1 MIKRLL
7 KISLN
12 KSCFIFGPRQVG
24 KSTFL
29 KDFFKES
36 FVVYY
41 DLLKASEYIKFS
53 TNPGVLLEE
62 IEALDP
68 KVNFIIIDEIQR
80 VPDLL
85 NEVHSIIEGKK
96 SLHFIL
102 SGSSAR
108 KLKRSHAN
116 LLAGRALTFYL
127 FPLTHIELKD
137 KFNLSRAL
145 NYGTLPSVYLGN
157 DNDLAR
163 DTLRSYIETYLEEE
177 IKQEA
182 LIRNVGGFLRFLKL
196 AADENGNIINYTN
209 LARETGNERRAV
221 KEFFQILEDT
231 LMGFHLFPYAKSARK
246 KLVQHPKFYF
256 FDVGVQRALS
266 KQISLELEAGT
277 SLYGKAFEHFII
289 LEIMRLSRYFKK
301 DFEFSFY
308 RTSDGAEVDLI
319 IESPAKEVFAI
330 EIKSSSNISSK
341 TLSGLRSFKEICKR
355 AKLFCVG
362 LVDRKRKYG
371 EIEILPWKQ
380 IFNEL
385 GLNAF

>member
-7 KISLN
+7 KLPLN

-29 KDFFKES
+29 KDCFKKES
-36 FVVYY
+36 FVYY
-41 DLLKASEYIKFS
+41 DLLKTSEYMKFS
-53 TNPGVLLEE
+53 VNPGVLFKE
-62 IEALDP
+62 IEALDNNI
-68 KVNFIIIDEIQR
+68 KYIIIDEIQR

-85 NEVHSIIEGKK
+85 NEVHRIIEDKK
-96 SLHFIL
+96 NLQLIL

-127 FPLTHIELKD
+127 FPLTHLELKN
-137 KFNLSRAL
+137 KFDLDRAL
-145 NYGTLPSVYLGN
+145 NYGTLPSVYLST
-157 DNDLAR
+157 DDDLAR
-163 DTLRSYIETYLEEE
+163 DILRSYIETYLEEE

-182 LIRNVGGFLRFLKL
+182 LIRNIGGFLRFLKL
-196 AADENGNIINYTN
+196 TADENGNIINYSN

-231 LMGFHLFPYAKSARK
+231 LIGFHLFPYMKSLRK

-256 FDVGVQRALS
+256 FDTGVQRALS
-266 KQISLELEAGT
+266 KQISLELEVGT
-277 SLYGKAFEHFII
+277 FLYGKAFEHFII
-289 LEIMRLSRYFKK
+289 IEIIRLSRYLKK

-319 IESPAKEVFAI
+319 IESPTKEVFAI
-330 EIKSSSNISSK
+330 EIKASSNISSK
-341 TLSGLRSFKEICKR
+341 ALNGLRSFKEVCKS

-362 LVDRKRKYG
+362 LIDRKQKQG
-371 EIEILPWKQ
+371 EVQILPWKQ
-380 IFNEL
+380 IFGVL
-385 GLNAF
+385 GLITL

>member
-1 MIKRLL
+1 MIKRFL
-7 KISLN
+7 KLPLN

-29 KDFFKES
+29 KDFFKKES
-36 FVVYY
+36 FAYY
-41 DLLKASEYIKFS
+41 DLLKTSEYMKFS
-53 TNPGVLLEE
+53 TNPGVLSKE
-62 IEALDP
+62 IEALNQNI
-68 KVNFIIIDEIQR
+68 KCIIIDEIQR

-85 NEVHSIIEGKK
+85 NEIHRIIEERK
-96 SLHFIL
+96 SLHFFL

-108 KLKRSHAN
+108 KLKRSQAN

-127 FPLTHIELKD
+127 FPLTHTELKE
-137 KFNLSRAL
+137 KFDLDRAL
-145 NYGTLPSVYLGN
+145 NYGTLPSVYLN
-157 DNDLAR
+157 PNNEVAR

-177 IKQEA
+177 IRQEA
-182 LIRNVGGFLRFLKL
+182 LIRNIGGFLRFLKL
-196 AADENGNIINYTN
+196 AADENGNIISYSN
-209 LARETGNERRAV
+209 LARETGNERRTV

-231 LMGFHLFPYAKSARK
+231 LIGFHLFPYAKSARK

-256 FDVGVQRALS
+256 FDTGVQRALS
-266 KQISLELEAGT
+266 KQISLELEEGT

-289 LEIMRLSRYFKK
+289 LEIMRLSRYLKK

-319 IESPAKEVFAI
+319 VESPTKEVFAI
-330 EIKSSSNISSK
+330 EIKSSSNMDSK
-341 TLSGLRSFKEICKR
+341 TLNGLRSFKEACKR
-355 AKLFCVG
+355 AKLFCVS
-362 LVDRKRKYG
+362 LVDRRQKQG